1 MSTRSFEQAVQLFQ
15 QGQREEAA
23 RMFQILVQDAHLPA
37 NVRASAYIWLA
48 ETNDH
53 VGFKVQCYQQALQLE
68 PNNQDAKMRLDYWMA
83 QQSPPPPS
91 NPTPAPQQGFNPPA
105 PQQGFNPQTPQQGFN
120 PQTPQQSFNPQTP
133 QQGFNP
139 PAPQQSFNQQ
149 TPQQEI
155 LQLTGDQRTVAI
167 VDAPSGLATGIFLT
181 QEGLVVTTRHAVRG
195 ELDVSVRLLDGRALR
210 GQVIRSFPEY
220 DIAFIQLPVQV
231 QHLLPLSQQKRVAEK
246 SRLIVI
252 AHQQNPIATE
262 RRQTAHQSAP
272 TWFPTTLM
280 NGSITGAGGEVVLAM
295 NDQNKRQEVVGLLTR
310 NYNRAT
316 GFLYGVHI
324 SAIRQCYAIYR
335 QETQFPSGADVY
347 CNACGNISRA
357 PSFSGVYCETCGTT
371 LHHALER
378 TILHD
383 PAMLQRYDDD
393 EYAPC
398 PHCQARAGRNQEGE
412 CMRCGQII
420 GAS

>member
-91 NPTPAPQQGFNPPA
+91 NPTPA
-105 PQQGFNPQTPQQGFN
+105 
-120 PQTPQQSFNPQTP
+120 P